1 MMFPPVATVLLGWI
15 GLPFLI
21 SVTGCK
27 LFARW
32 QVNRSLGQSIRE
44 EGPQGHHIKQGT
56 PTAGGAVILLAWVL
70 SAFLLASPD
79 FWQPEVWL
87 VLLTTL
93 ALGAVGLIDDGLKV
107 LQGKNNGIHGYVKL
121 AVQAMAGLMIG
132 LWLWQQPFHGGAS
145 QFFNGEWLLPLGIG
159 FSVLAALAVTS
170 TSNAVNLT
178 DGLDGLAATTL
189 IISFVALA
197 LILPFSDPLALLCW
211 GAVGAIAGF
220 WPHNKYKAHLFMG
233 DTGSL
238 AFGGLLAAV
247 CLLRGLEWWIV
258 PFGIVFVIEALSVCL
273 QVASFKLTGKRLFK
287 MSPLHH
293 HFELCG
299 WSEPAVVTVF
309 SIVQALGA
317 LMGVWLLWQQT
328 RLPL

>member
-1 MMFPPVATVLLGWI
+1 MTFPPVATVVLGWV
-15 GLPFLI
+15 GLPCFI
-21 SVTGCK
+21 SLSGCK

-44 EGPQGHHIKQGT
+44 EGPQGHHSKQGT
-56 PTAGGAVILLAWVL
+56 PTAGGAVILLAWL
-70 SAFLLASPD
+70 ISAFLLATPD
-79 FWQPEVWL
+79 FWQQEVWL
-87 VLLTTL
+87 ALLATV

-107 LQGKNNGIHGYVKL
+107 FQGKNNGISGYVKL
-121 AVQAMAGLMIG
+121 GVQAVAGLAIG
-132 LWLWQQPFHGGAS
+132 LWLWQQPFHQGNS

-189 IISFVALA
+189 MISFIALG
-197 LILPFSDPLALLCW
+197 LLLPFSDPLALLCW

-220 WPHNKYKAHLFMG
+220 WPHNKYKARLFMG

-238 AFGGLLAAV
+238 ALGGLLAAV
-247 CLLRGLEWWIV
+247 CLLRGLEWWIL
-258 PFGIVFVIEALSVCL
+258 PFGIVFVCEALSVCL
-273 QVASFKLTGKRLFK
+273 QVTSFKLTGKRLFK

-299 WSEPAVVTVF
+299 WSEPTIVTVF
-309 SIVQALGA
+309 SAVQILGA
-317 LMGVWLLWQQT
+317 LVGAWLLWQQT